1 MIFIFNNNSSRQI
14 INIDQL
20 DSKDSADQKQQ
31 QVIISGFQEIPLY
44 KSPTTYNERLCSKED
59 RTWKER
65 QFNQIKLDEVNS
77 SQRNYAS
84 SWLRKVAASMHFGTD
99 TYALSV
105 DLLDRFLAT
114 LKVRPKFLECLAV
127 GCLYIAAK
135 CKEED
140 DTISITPEFVID
152 CNASCSANELLR
164 MERLILEKFEW
175 FVDFV
180 TPVDFLQTYFALLL
194 VIIGSQ
200 QGEDNEKAIVEKY
213 IDLELKLAAC
223 LQQHRLTS
231 FKPRILALALIS
243 VEFEKQQAHGSE
255 INIDWLASISYLQ
268 QLAKV
273 ESDALLSCRDLIVR
287 SLPSYKVVRLE
298 LSDLRFISHSYN
310 QLKPLMNLS
319 DRPTYADVVCGR
331 TLPTLQ

>member
-1 MIFIFNNNSSRQI
+1 MVVVVLGLRLAGQTLNS
-14 INIDQL
+14 L
-20 DSKDSADQKQQ
+20 
-31 QVIISGFQEIPLY
+31 
-44 KSPTTYNERLCSKED
+44 TTSLERLCSKED

-65 QFNQIKLDEVNS
+65 IFNQTKLDEVNS
-77 SQRNYAS
+77 SQRNHAS
-84 SWLRKVAASMHFGTD
+84 SWLRKVAASMHFGID

-164 MERLILEKFEW
+164 MERLILEKFDW
-175 FVDFV
+175 FIDFV
-180 TPVDFLQTYFALLL
+180 TAGDFLQIYFALLL
-194 VIIGSQ
+194 VKVGNQ
-200 QGEDNEKAIVEKY
+200 EEENNEKVLVEKY
-213 IDLELKLAAC
+213 IDLELKLASC
-223 LQQHRLTS
+223 LQHHRLS
-231 FKPRILALALIS
+231 LFKPRILALALIS
-243 VEFEKQQAHGSE
+243 LEVEKQQAQESE
-255 INIDWLASISYLQ
+255 EMNIDWLASISYLQ

-287 SLPSYKVVRLE
+287 LLPSYKVVRLE
-298 LSDLRFISHSYN
+298 LSDLRFISHAYN
-310 QLKPLMNLS
+310 PLKPLINLS

-331 TLPTLQ
+331 TFPLVQ